1 MRPPPPPELSPAK
14 KKLLAQMKEI
24 REKLGPELLEKAA
37 SAIRADNRQAAA
49 GKKPPPDNS
58 VPYDKKAAS
67 RAIRL
72 FLDNHKNA
80 PAFEKKLIERLKSED
95 KRD

>member
-1 MRPPPPPELSPAK
+1 MSKQPPKELSPAK
-14 KKLLAQMKEI
+14 KKLLEQMQQV
-24 REKLGPELLEKAA
+24 REKLGAGLIEKAA
-37 SAIRADNRQAAA
+37 SAIRGEKKNKKTAADT
-49 GKKPPPDNS
+49 

-67 RAIRL
+67 QAIRL

-80 PAFEKKLIERLKSED
+80 PAFEKKLIEKMKSEE